1 MQLCTWLTLFEYSD
15 KEADFM
21 CVEDKLIIGTKR
33 FSSFQKMVSVA
44 GELAVRETL
53 AAGLPVTYVSGTKI
67 IKEYSDGR
75 KEELGTIS
83 PAVSVEKRVFKL

>member
-1 MQLCTWLTLFEYSD
+1 
-15 KEADFM
+15 M
-21 CVEDKLIIGTKR
+21 CVEDKLIIGTER
-33 FSSFQKMVSVA
+33 FSSFQKMFSVA

-75 KEELGTIS
+75 KEELGSIS